1 MHFTNSLQNKNYLLG
16 MFVDNLKSR
25 INAVILKI
33 HLQTVYKW
41 VGNKKKQA

>member
-1 MHFTNSLQNKNYLLG
+1 MHFTNSLQNKNYLLD
-16 MFVDNLKSR
+16 MFVDNLKPM

-33 HLQTVYKW
+33 HLQTVYKS